1 MSVATYWTYV
11 APLVLLGVGAVIF
24 GIGWLATRH

>member
-1 MSVATYWTYV
+1 MSVANYWSYV
-11 APLVLLGVGAVIF
+11 APFVLLGAGVIIF